1 MNRQLV
7 KYLVWTSF
15 IFTVS
20 LLVVA
25 YIFYRYL
32 NEPDNVRHEQV
43 VVEVLPGTAFSG
55 IARLLAREGLI
66 SRPRWLTL
74 YAVLTGQAERI
85 QAGEYQIQPGLS
97 PKQLLELLVSG
108 KVVQYQVTLV
118 EGWRFDDFLAKL
130 AEQDKLVKK
139 TFSLSPQQ
147 IMAELGRPE
156 EHPEGRFFPDSYQYV
171 AGTSDLDILKRAY
184 ERLEMVL
191 AEEWQNRSDN
201 LPYETSYEALIMA
214 SIIEKETGLASER
227 GEIAGVFIRRLQR
240 GMRLQTDPT
249 VIYGLGTNYQG
260 NIKRKHLRQSTAYNT
275 YVIKGLPP
283 TPIAMVGRAAIH
295 AALHPQPGTSLYFVA
310 RGDGSHFFSD
320 TLEQHQSAVQ
330 QYQIEQRSEQYQ
342 SAPK

>member
-1 MNRQLV
+1 MNRRLA
-7 KYLVWTSF
+7 KYLIWTSF
-15 IFTVS
+15 ILTVS
-20 LLVVA
+20 LSFAA
-25 YIFYRYL
+25 YLFYRYL
-32 NEPDNVRHEQV
+32 NEPDIVRHEPV

-55 IARLLAREGLI
+55 IARQLAGEGLI
-66 SRPRWLTL
+66 SKPRWLTL

-85 QAGEYQIQPGLS
+85 QAGEYQVQPGQS
-97 PKQLLELLVSG
+97 PKQLLGLLVSG

-130 AEQDKLVKK
+130 AEQEKLVKK
-139 TFSLSPQQ
+139 CFGLSPQQ
-147 IMAELGRPE
+147 IMAELGHAD

-171 AGTSDLDILKRAY
+171 AGTSDLDILRRAY
-184 ERLEMVL
+184 QRLELVL
-191 AEEWQNRSDN
+191 AEEWQNRADH
-201 LPYETSYEALIMA
+201 LPYETPYEALIMA

-227 GEIAGVFIRRLQR
+227 GEIAGVFVRRLQR
-240 GMRLQTDPT
+240 GMRLQTDPS

-295 AALHPQPGTSLYFVA
+295 AALHPEPGTSLYFVA

-320 TLEQHQSAVQ
+320 TLEQHHRAVQ
-330 QYQIEQRSEQYQ
+330 QYQVEQRSQQYQ